1 MRAFLFPLHKVSYQA
16 ILRKPLN
23 IFEPRYIRMIHD
35 AEMEGVPVALT
46 YANLGQHVSADHG
59 SIPIEHEKYGS
70 VRRITGLGRVQILQK
85 SKDGSM
91 LVVLEPFAK
100 GEIISVY
107 NEDAPYNTIE
117 VENIPEFL
125 TVMPEHMISL
135 QKLQLVFREWAKSFF
150 KNQAEYDALM
160 HAAEDPIVLVGAI
173 TEFVITSPD
182 LKQGILEI
190 DDINAKI
197 DVLLEWMN

>member
-46 YANLGQHVSADHG
+46 YANMGQHNIEDPGTISIDHDR
-59 SIPIEHEKYGS
+59 YGS

-91 LVVLEPFAK
+91 LVVLEPYAK
-100 GEIISVY
+100 GEIVNVY
-107 NEDAPYNTIE
+107 NEDAPYNTVE
-117 VENIPEFL
+117 VEDIPEFL

-135 QKLQLVFREWAKSFF
+135 QKLKLVFRDWAKSFF
-150 KNQAEYDALM
+150 KNQEEYDALM
-160 HAAEDPIVLVGAI
+160 EAAADPNCSCGCYH
-173 TEFVITSPD
+173 
-182 LKQGILEI
+182 
-190 DDINAKI
+190 
-197 DVLLEWMN
+197 

>member
-1 MRAFLFPLHKVSYQA
+1 
-16 ILRKPLN
+16 
-23 IFEPRYIRMIHD
+23 MIHD

-46 YANLGQHVSADHG
+46 YANMGQHNIEDPGTISIDHDR
-59 SIPIEHEKYGS
+59 YGS

-91 LVVLEPFAK
+91 LVVLEPYAK
-100 GEIISVY
+100 GEIVNVY
-107 NEDAPYNTIE
+107 NEDAPYNTVE
-117 VENIPEFL
+117 VEDIPEFL

-135 QKLQLVFREWAKSFF
+135 QKLKLVFRDWAKSFF
-150 KNQAEYDALM
+150 KNQEEYDALM
-160 HAAEDPIVLVGAI
+160 EAAADPIVLVGAI